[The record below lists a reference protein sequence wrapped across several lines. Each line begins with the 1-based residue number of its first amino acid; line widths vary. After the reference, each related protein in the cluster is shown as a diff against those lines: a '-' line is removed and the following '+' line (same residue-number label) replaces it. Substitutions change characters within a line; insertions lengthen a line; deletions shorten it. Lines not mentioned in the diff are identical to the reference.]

1 MSGPGTR
8 PGPGSEPSGPRTS
21 RWRDTQWWL
30 GRTDEQRA
38 RRDHARE
45 EFCEARAE
53 VRRTW
58 RDVGRAERDVGRA
71 DATAGGSLGSRVGSI
86 GKFLTISV
94 TMPIIALAIF
104 GPVGLVVAIVIAV
117 LLFAGRLGAAQR

>member
-1 MSGPGTR
+1 VSGPGTR
-8 PGPGSEPSGPRTS
+8 PGPGSEPRGPRTS
-21 RWRDTQWWL
+21 RWRDTQRWL

-38 RRDHARE
+38 RRDHAWE
-45 EFCEARAE
+45 EFREARAG

-58 RDVGRAERDVGRA
+58 RDAGRA

-104 GPVGLVVAIVIAV
+104 GPVGLIVAIVLAV
-117 LLFAGRLGAAQR
+117 LLLAGRLGAAQR

>member
-8 PGPGSEPSGPRTS
+8 PGPGSEPRGPRTS
-21 RWRDTQWWL
+21 RWRDIQWWL

-38 RRDHARE
+38 RRDQAWE
-45 EFCEARAE
+45 EFREARAE

-58 RDVGRAERDVGRA
+58 RDVGRAGAAGEAPA
-71 DATAGGSLGSRVGSI
+71 DGSLGSRIGSI
-86 GKFLTISV
+86 GKVLTISV

-104 GPVGLVVAIVIAV
+104 GPVGLVVAVVLAV
-117 LLFAGRLGAAQR
+117 LLLAGRLGAARR